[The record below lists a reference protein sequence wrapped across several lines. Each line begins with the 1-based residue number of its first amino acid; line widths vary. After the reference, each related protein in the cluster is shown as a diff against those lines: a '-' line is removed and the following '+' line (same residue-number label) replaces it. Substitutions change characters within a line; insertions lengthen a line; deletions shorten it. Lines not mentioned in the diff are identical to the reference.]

1 MSLLDEAIKVVKLRA
16 SSCSIL
22 ARCSLEKF
30 LLVLARSIFEKMGF
44 SIYSLK
50 NVKMNLYLKFD
61 VGHAR
66 SRMLEKKVLEVSL
79 DKISNQMYLFLQEGG
94 STPP

>member
-1 MSLLDEAIKVVKLRA
+1 MSLLDEARY
-16 SSCSIL
+16 
-22 ARCSLEKF
+22 SLEKF

-79 DKISNQMYLFLQEGG
+79 MTWEESGLICNILIVCC
-94 STPP
+94 P